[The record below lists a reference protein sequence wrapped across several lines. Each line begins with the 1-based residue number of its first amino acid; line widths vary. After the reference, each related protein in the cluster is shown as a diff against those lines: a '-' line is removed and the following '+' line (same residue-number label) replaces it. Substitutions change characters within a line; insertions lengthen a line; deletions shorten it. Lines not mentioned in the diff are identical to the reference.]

1 MKDERKTNIKVL
13 AKKIVKAEKELQLGK
28 NVKENQ
34 HKIED
39 IMSSLSLEEAIRLD
53 AYISE
58 KKMLTK

>member
-1 MKDERKTNIKVL
+1 MKDERKQHIKIL
-13 AKKIVKAEKELQLGK
+13 AEKIVKAEKELQLGK

-34 HKIED
+34 RKIED

-53 AYISE
+53 IYISD

>member
-34 HKIED
+34 RKIED
-39 IMSSLSLEEAIRLD
+39 IISSLSLEEAIRLD

-58 KKMLTK
+58 KKLLTK

>member
-53 AYISE
+53 IYISE

>member
-1 MKDERKTNIKVL
+1 MKDERKQHIKVL
-13 AKKIVKAEKELQLGK
+13 ARKIVKAEKELQLGK

-34 HKIED
+34 RKIED

-58 KKMLTK
+58 KKLLTK

>member
-1 MKDERKTNIKVL
+1 MKDERKPNIKVL
-13 AKKIVKAEKELQLGK
+13 ARKIVKAEKELQLGK

-58 KKMLTK
+58 KKLLTK

>member
-58 KKMLTK
+58 KKLLTK

>member
-1 MKDERKTNIKVL
+1 MKDERKPNIKVL
-13 AKKIVKAEKELQLGK
+13 ARRIVKAEKELQLGK

-58 KKMLTK
+58 KKLLTK

>member
-39 IMSSLSLEEAIRLD
+39 IMSSLSLEEAVRLD

-58 KKMLTK
+58 KKLLTK

>member
-34 HKIED
+34 RKIED

-58 KKMLTK
+58 KKLLTK